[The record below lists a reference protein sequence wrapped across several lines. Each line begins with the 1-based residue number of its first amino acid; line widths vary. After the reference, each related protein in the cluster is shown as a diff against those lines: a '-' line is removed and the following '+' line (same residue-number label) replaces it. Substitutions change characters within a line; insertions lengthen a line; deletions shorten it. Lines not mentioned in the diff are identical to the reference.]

1 MKTTAPAILLA
12 IGAYFGFVVAVAQFH
27 GMPGFALGLP
37 SGMIATL
44 AATCGVAGAIWFLF
58 ANDQL
63 DSPRRAQ
70 LLIGLALVCLLTGS
84 YYGLFVAPPEQYMGE
99 VQRIMYVHVPTAWN
113 ALLAMTLAFGCAVVY
128 LFNGDY
134 KWDSRMEGAIETGV
148 VLAFLLCCQGAIWAK
163 PTWGVWW
170 DWDPRL
176 TTTAVLLFAFLGILA
191 LRKFV
196 EDPARRAIWS
206 AVATIIA
213 YVDVPIVYF
222 SVKWWNSLHQQ
233 QSHPNTVSKPFWIPL
248 RANAFGILLLM
259 TAFIMLRSR
268 IAALRLKHELAPPPQ
283 MEAIGELAGLRGA
296 AG

>member
-1 MKTTAPAILLA
+1 MSKLPYALLT
-12 IGAYFGFVVAVAQFH
+12 
-27 GMPGFALGLP
+27 LGVL
-37 SGMIATL
+37 
-44 AATCGVAGAIWFLF
+44 FL
-58 ANDQL
+58 
-63 DSPRRAQ
+63 
-70 LLIGLALVCLLTGS
+70 VTGS
-84 YYGLFVAPPEQYMGE
+84 YLGLFVAPPEHYMGD

-113 ALLAMTLAFGCAVVY
+113 AMLALTFAFVCAISF
-128 LFNGDY
+128 LFSNSW
-134 KWDSRMEGAIETGV
+134 KWDNRLEAAMEMGV
-148 VLAFLLCCQGAIWAK
+148 VLSLLLCTQGAIWAK

-196 EDPARRAIWS
+196 DDPAKRAIWS

-233 QSHPNTVSKPFWIPL
+233 QSNPNTVSKPFWIPL

-268 IAALRLKHELAPPPQ
+268 ISALRLKHELAPPPQ
-283 MEAIGELAGLRGA
+283 LEPAGELA
-296 AG
+296 

>member
-1 MKTTAPAILLA
+1 
-12 IGAYFGFVVAVAQFH
+12 
-27 GMPGFALGLP
+27 
-37 SGMIATL
+37 
-44 AATCGVAGAIWFLF
+44 
-58 ANDQL
+58 
-63 DSPRRAQ
+63 
-70 LLIGLALVCLLTGS
+70 
-84 YYGLFVAPPEQYMGE
+84 

-113 ALLAMTLAFGCAVVY
+113 ALLAMTLAFACAVVF
-128 LFNGDY
+128 LFNGDF

-222 SVKWWNSLHQQ
+222 SVRWWNSLHQQ
-233 QSHPNTVSKPFWIPL
+233 QSNPGTVSKQFWLPL
-248 RANAFGILLLM
+248 RLNAFGILFLM
-259 TAFIMLRSR
+259 VAFIMLRAR
-268 IAALRLKHELAPPPQ
+268 IASLRLKQELAPP
-283 MEAIGELAGLRGA
+283 MAEIAELGEAV
-296 AG
+296 

>member
-1 MKTTAPAILLA
+1 MKRSFVLGVVLLAAAVYCGLVVTMGEHFGVNLSLGIPAGVRTLVAFLGGLAAIVLFFVSDDYADTRSPKILLA
-12 IGAYFGFVVAVAQFH
+12 
-27 GMPGFALGLP
+27 
-37 SGMIATL
+37 
-44 AATCGVAGAIWFLF
+44 AGIV
-58 ANDQL
+58 
-63 DSPRRAQ
+63 
-70 LLIGLALVCLLTGS
+70 LLLLGS
-84 YYGLFVAPPEQYMGE
+84 YWGLFIAPPEEFMGDT
-99 VQRIMYVHVPTAWN
+99 QRIMYVHVPTAWF
-113 ALLAMTLAFGCAVVY
+113 ALLALTIAFLCAVVF
-128 LFNGDY
+128 LFRSDF
-134 KWDSRMEGAIETGV
+134 KWDARMEGSIETGV
-148 VLAFLLCCQGAIWAK
+148 VFGFLLCCQGAIWAK

-196 EDPARRAIWS
+196 DDPAKRAIWS

-233 QSHPNTVSKPFWIPL
+233 QSNPNTVSKPFWIPL

-268 IAALRLKHELAPPPQ
+268 IAALRLEHELAPPPLA
-283 MEAIGELAGLRGA
+283 EPAGELA
-296 AG
+296 